1 MWSGCWGQ
9 DQVNIRKLP
18 RGEWKMPFSTIEEII
33 EEIKAGKMVIVCD
46 DEDRENE
53 GDLTIAAELV
63 TPEDINFMT
72 LYGRGLICLP
82 MAGELIDRLE
92 IPDMVQHNYSRM
104 GTAFTAS
111 IEAKNGITTGISAAD
126 RAHTCRVAVDD
137 VTGPEDLVMPGH
149 VFPLR
154 ARPGGVLQRAGQT
167 EAAVDLARLAG
178 LKPAGVIWEVMKEDG
193 TMGRG
198 PDLEK
203 FSREHGIKMV
213 TVAQIIEYRHAF
225 ETQVRCAVETRLP
238 TPFGEFRLRAYE
250 NEIDDLTHVALAM
263 GEPEGKDD
271 VLVRVH
277 SACLTGDALHSL
289 RCDCGEQLEAAME
302 RVAAEGEGVIA
313 YMQQEGRGIGLLNKM
328 KAYHLQDEGMDTVEA
343 NQKLGLAPDLRD
355 YGVGAQI
362 LKDLDLKRIRL
373 LTNNLTKVVG
383 LRGFGLEITQR
394 VPIEMEPNGHNERYL
409 QTKREKLNHVFEEF

>member
-1 MWSGCWGQ
+1 
-9 DQVNIRKLP
+9 
-18 RGEWKMPFSTIEEII
+18 MPFSPIEEVLEDIR
-33 EEIKAGKMVIVCD
+33 AGKMVIVCD

-53 GDLTIAAELV
+53 GDLTMAAELV
-63 TPEDINFMT
+63 TADDINFMAVH
-72 LYGRGLICLP
+72 GRGLICLP
-82 MAGELIDRLE
+82 MAGEIIDRLE
-92 IPDMVQHNYSRM
+92 IPEMVTHNASRM

-111 IEAKNGITTGISAAD
+111 IEAKDGITTGISAAD

-137 VTGPEDLVMPGH
+137 ATGPDDLVMPGH

-154 ARPGGVLQRAGQT
+154 AKPGGVLQRAGQT
-167 EAAVDLARLAG
+167 EGAVDLARLAG
-178 LKPAGVIWEVMKEDG
+178 LKPAGVICEIMKEDG
-193 TMGRG
+193 TMARV

-203 FSREHGIKMV
+203 FSEEHGVKLV
-213 TVAQIIEYRHAF
+213 TVAQIIEYRRAY
-225 ETQVRCAVETRLP
+225 ETQVTCAVETKLP

-250 NEIDDLTHVALAM
+250 NEIDDLTHVALVM

-302 RVAAEGEGVIA
+302 RVAAEGEGVIV

-383 LRGFGLEITQR
+383 LRGFGLEITER

-409 QTKREKLNHVFEEF
+409 KTKREKLNHVFEKF

>member
-1 MWSGCWGQ
+1 
-9 DQVNIRKLP
+9 
-18 RGEWKMPFSTIEEII
+18 MPFSPIEEIV
-33 EEIKAGKMVIVCD
+33 EDIKQGKMVIVCD

-53 GDLTIAAELV
+53 GDLTMAAELV
-63 TPEDINFMT
+63 TADDINFMAA
-72 LYGRGLICLP
+72 YGRGLICLP
-82 MAGELIDRLE
+82 MAGEIVDRLD
-92 IPDMVQHNYSRM
+92 IPQMVTHNASRM

-111 IEAKNGITTGISAAD
+111 IEAKEGITTGISAAD

-137 VTGPEDLVMPGH
+137 ATGPEDLVMPGH

-154 ARPGGVLQRAGQT
+154 AKDGGVLQRAGQT

-178 LKPAGVIWEVMKEDG
+178 LRPAGVICEIMKEDG
-193 TMGRG
+193 TMARV
-198 PDLEK
+198 PDLER
-203 FSREHGIKMV
+203 FSKEHGVKLV
-213 TVAQIIEYRHAF
+213 TVAQIIEHRHAF

-250 NEIDDLTHVALAM
+250 NDIDELTHVALVM

-289 RCDCGEQLEAAME
+289 RCDCGEQLEAAMG
-302 RVAAEGEGVIA
+302 RIAAEGEGVIA

-328 KAYHLQDEGMDTVEA
+328 RAYHLQDEGMDTVEA

-383 LRGFGLEITQR
+383 LRGFGLEITER

-409 QTKREKLNHVFEEF
+409 KTKREKLNHVFEKF